1 MSDAFNGA
9 TATFASAALGSGL
22 RGVRFTESGGTPDV
36 TGAEDSVKTFE
47 AGVPDQELVIDFV
60 GTTTVGFKDKGA
72 IVVTWDDATTGGSI
86 TNAICTSVNYGGVM
100 DGEITGSA
108 TFKPSTAA

>member
-9 TATFASAALGSGL
+9 TATFAGSALGSGL
-22 RGVRFTESGGTPDV
+22 RGIRFTESGATADV
-36 TGAEDSVKTFE
+36 TGAEDSEKTVE
-47 AGVPDQELVIDFV
+47 PGIPDKEVAIDFV
-60 GTTTVGFKDKGA
+60 GTITVGFGDKGA

-86 TNAICTSVNYGGVM
+86 TNAVCTGANYGGTM
-100 DGEITGSA
+100 DGELTGSA

>member
-9 TATFASAALGSGL
+9 TATFASVALGSGL
-22 RGVRFTESGGTPDV
+22 RGIRFTEGGGTPDV
-36 TGAEDSVKTFE
+36 TGAEDSVKTVE
-47 AGVPDQELVIDFV
+47 GGIPDQELVIDFV
-60 GTTTVGFKDKGA
+60 GTTTVGFGDKGA
-72 IVVTWDDATTGGSI
+72 IVTAWDDATSGGSI
-86 TNAICTSVNYGGVM
+86 PSAICTGVNYGGVM

>member
-1 MSDAFNGA
+1 MATDAFNGT
-9 TATFASAALGSGL
+9 TATFAAVALGGGL

-36 TGAEDSVKTFE
+36 TGAEDSVKTVE

-60 GTTTVGFKDKGA
+60 GTTTVGFGDKGA
-72 IVVTWDDATTGGSI
+72 IAIVWDDATTGGSI
-86 TNAICTSVNYGGVM
+86 AAAICTSVNYGGVM

-108 TFKPSTAA
+108 TFKPSTA